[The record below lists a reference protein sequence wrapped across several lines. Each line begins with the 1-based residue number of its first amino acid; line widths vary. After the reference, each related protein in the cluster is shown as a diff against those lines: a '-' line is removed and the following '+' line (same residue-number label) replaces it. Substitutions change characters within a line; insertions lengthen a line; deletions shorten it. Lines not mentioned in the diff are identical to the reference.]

1 MLNALIRRQIERLR
15 RGSAR
20 WRPYSGLAAPILGLA
35 LGIGLGFLILVGA
48 R

>member
-1 MLNALIRRQIERLR
+1 MLATLIRRQLERLR

-20 WRPYSGLAAPILGLA
+20 WRPYRPLAAPLLGLSIGIGLA
-35 LGIGLGFLILVGA
+35 LLILFGV

>member
-1 MLNALIRRQIERLR
+1 MLAALIRRQIERLR

-20 WRPYSGLAAPILGLA
+20 WRPYGAVAAPLLGLSIGV
-35 LGIGLGFLILVGA
+35 GIGLAILIGV